1 MRFQMAMVVSAWIKF
16 YPDMNQ
22 WSLKFL
28 ELMMRGHWETSGVVS
43 FYGARNTSCFLARRQ
58 GHHRL
63 LRVAIH
69 HLQVHMMTR
78 GTTTTTRV
86 HLDLHRRITRL
97 LSRLRRLCRLCS
109 LRLRAKRGSAPL
121 RFRWVTDTDPDRS
134 PSQKYRR
141 LLPSELTTGLLRKTP

>member
-43 FYGARNTSCFLARRQ
+43 FYGARNTSCFQARCQ
-58 GHHRL
+58 GDQRLHR
-63 LRVAIH
+63 VDIH

-78 GTTTTTRV
+78 GTTTTARV
-86 HLDLHRRITRL
+86 HLDLRRHITRL
-97 LSRLRRLCRLCS
+97 LSRLRRLRRLRS
-109 LRLRAKRGSAPL
+109 LRLRAKRGSALL
-121 RFRWVTDTDPDRS
+121 RFRWVTDTDHDRS

-141 LLPSELTTGLLRKTP
+141 LLPSDLMTGLLRKMP